1 MWFHCLP
8 AMTVTL
14 SIKNVPDGVAERLRQ
29 RAERN
34 RRSLQKELLALV
46 EQAVAPVGAVLA
58 REPEGRYAVPEAP
71 AGGDDLLCELDSIV
85 AGSRW
90 GQAPFLSREQL
101 HDRAL
106 AREIDFEARS
116 AESKAGPR

>member
-1 MWFHCLP
+1 
-8 AMTVTL
+8 MTVTL

-29 RAERN
+29 RAEHN

-46 EQAVAPVGAVLA
+46 EQAVAPGGPVFA
-58 REPEGRYAVPEAP
+58 REPEGSYAAPQAP
-71 AGGDDLLCELDSIV
+71 AGGDDLLRELDMIV

-90 GQAPFLSREQL
+90 GQAPLLSREQL

-106 AREIDFEARS
+106 AREIDFDARS
-116 AESKAGPR
+116 AESQAGAR